1 MNQRLISALRAGF
14 LHLLLSLGVA
24 FFVAGLVF
32 LVWYPWPFSELVGG
46 RGLFFIL
53 VGVDVVCGPL
63 LTLILW
69 NPKNPRREVC
79 IDIGLVVTIQAVAL
93 VYGLH
98 TVVQAR
104 PVHLVFEV
112 DRLRLITAAE
122 IAPEDLPLA
131 PPHLRTLPW
140 TGPTLIGVRPP
151 RDSEEK
157 LRSINLS
164 IAGLEPSLRP
174 GWWQDYAL
182 NKDEV
187 LGRARSID
195 VLYEARP
202 QQRLQIEAAI
212 RDAQR
217 PESDLCWLPL
227 TSARNMEWVVFL
239 DRVTALPLAYAHVDG
254 FF

>member
-1 MNQRLISALRAGF
+1 MNKRLISALRASF
-14 LHLLLSLGVA
+14 VHLLLSLGVA
-24 FFVAGLVF
+24 LFVACLVF
-32 LVWYPWPFSELVGG
+32 FIWYPWPFSELVGG
-46 RGLFFIL
+46 RDLFLIL

-69 NPKNPRREVC
+69 NPKKPRREIY
-79 IDIGLVVTIQAVAL
+79 IDIGFVITIQAVAL

-104 PVHLVFEV
+104 PVHLVFEI

-122 IAPEDLPLA
+122 VAPEDLPLA

-140 TGPTLIGVRPP
+140 TGPTLIGVRSPL
-151 RDSEEK
+151 DNEER

-182 NKDEV
+182 NKDEI
-187 LGRARSID
+187 LSRARSID
-195 VLYEARP
+195 VLYEARA

-212 RDAQR
+212 RDARR
-217 PESDLCWLPL
+217 PETELRWLPL
-227 TSARNMEWVVFL
+227 TSARNMEWIVFL
-239 DRVTALPLAYAHVDG
+239 DKATALPLAYAQVDG